1 SRMFEDGEGRREVR
15 HSTYVGRP
23 GMLIREVKCFPER
36 GLNRPSVCEPRKRER
51 LSDGDF
57 ARSGGI
63 I

>member
-1 SRMFEDGEGRREVR
+1 VPACSKMAKAAGKSGTQLIRVPRL
-15 HSTYVGRP
+15 S
-23 GMLIREVKCFPER
+23 IREVKCFPER
-36 GLNRPSVCEPRKRER
+36 GLNRPSVREPRKRER